1 MANIVNNLRVN
12 NTEVKHIYIK
22 LTKDS
27 DWQEL
32 KEFFF
37 NNTLIW
43 KNANAFI
50 FVNKL
55 TDEIKKDIL
64 SQLGEDTLIFVNFG
78 NEFQG
83 NYNMIESLEEEN
95 LGVKGQMV
103 VLETT
108 EGDNK

>member
-1 MANIVNNLRVN
+1 MANIVNNLKVN
-12 NTEVKHIYIK
+12 KTDVKGIEIK
-22 LTKDS
+22 LRTMQQFDS
-27 DWQEL
+27 L
-32 KEFFF
+32 KEVYY
-37 NNTLIW
+37 NGILVW
-43 KNANAFI
+43 KNANPFI
-50 FVNKL
+50 FVNDFETVDLSKL
-55 TDEIKKDIL
+55 
-64 SQLGEDTLIFVNFG
+64 SSDTLIFVNFG